1 MGLLT
6 VERPILLSADS
17 SRPSN
22 LSRLYCVQTDGS
34 DCGMGG
40 VLSQV
45 DGDGD
50 ERSVKLLLCEEEYSM
65 YDRKGTSVHQA
76 GSGGVLCG
84 QATYVYTT
92 QTDHQSLQWLD

>member
-1 MGLLT
+1 M
-6 VERPILLSADS
+6 SADS

-22 LSRLYCVQTDGS
+22 LSRPYCVQTDGS

-50 ERSVKLLLCEEEYSM
+50 EHSVKLLLCEEEYSM
-65 YDRKGTSVHQA
+65 YDRKGMSIPQA

-84 QATYVYTT
+84 QAIYVPSKRTI
-92 QTDHQSLQWLD
+92 LQWLN